1 MIMIIVFV
9 VALLLSGCM
18 MYSMVLIRR
27 NALKLKHLEAV
38 CTYQITMDDVKE
50 TIEGLMNTEKKKNKN
65 KKKKIE
71 IEIEKKKNP
80 KKD

>member
-27 NALKLKHLEAV
+27 NALKLKQLEAV

-50 TIEGLMNTEKKKNKN
+50 TIEDVINKEKK